1 MLGGDVMEC
10 KQMSRPIVYQLGS
23 CQSRSRAIAEAF
35 PTTFFTK
42 LFDGAV
48 FYYYY
53 YYYYYYLNQGKTPG
67 NSKITKRWWK
77 VFGSGPYSGRSSSIK
92 PSCSKTELNRCTT
105 TEIRWNKN
113 EEARTSPVLV
123 RYRGLHMPKIVHS
136 FTDDSELKDVLVH
149 AFVCWRTVF

>member
-1 MLGGDVMEC
+1 MEC

-92 PSCSKTELNRCTT
+92 PWCSKTELNRCTI

-113 EEARTSPVLV
+113 EEARTSPVVSTSRLPNLLKNWKASLLI
-123 RYRGLHMPKIVHS
+123 GPWDSTAIGTKSLSIWQTET
-136 FTDDSELKDVLVH
+136 TDK
-149 AFVCWRTVF
+149 